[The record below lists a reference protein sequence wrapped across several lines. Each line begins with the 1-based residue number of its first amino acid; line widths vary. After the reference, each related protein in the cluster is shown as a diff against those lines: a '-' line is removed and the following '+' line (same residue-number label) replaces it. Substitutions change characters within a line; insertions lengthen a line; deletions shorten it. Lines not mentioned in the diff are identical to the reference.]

1 MMTGLSKHLKKLLD
15 KRKFL
20 GDLVRHQATDVLD
33 WETSELENIFALL
46 IFGSFVGIPSTP
58 TAITLNLLPHM
69 ENELQVMME
78 KVVTAAGPI
87 SDLFSHLDS
96 P

>member
-1 MMTGLSKHLKKLLD
+1 MLGLVKRIVKLFGKNNL
-15 KRKFL
+15 L
-20 GDLVRHQATDVLD
+20 GSFVRRQTTDVLE

-46 IFGSFVGIPSTP
+46 VLGSFIGIPSTP